1 MKIRVFIAVLALVAS
16 SVALGAPA
24 PAGASGGPGCP
35 PHYSGDWDGKYNA
48 IGNGT
53 IHARIDV
60 DGSDHETGPLN
71 LDNGNTGHGDW
82 AGDITCAHVVG
93 TYTDTVMGQF
103 QFTGD
108 LNDLGTILSG
118 TFSGPANGD
127 FELTISADSLSVAVG
142 SATVFEGNTPA
153 GASFSTASLGHTR
166 LSVSAQA
173 KLTSKQTRTATLPV
187 TLATPAPKAVVVMYR
202 FVDGT
207 AVAGVDYV
215 DTGTVHKL
223 TIGKGQTEKDVA
235 VKVIS
240 NDIPQADRSF
250 SLQIVSVSGGF
261 QAFNDEGVAT
271 IANDDGSPTP

>member
-1 MKIRVFIAVLALVAS
+1 MKIRAFLAMLALVAGT
-16 SVALGAPA
+16 VAFAPT
-24 PAGASGGPGCP
+24 PAHAATVCP
-35 PHYSGDWDGKYNA
+35 PHYSGDWDGTYNA
-48 IGNGT
+48 IGSGT

-60 DGSDHETGPLN
+60 DAQDHETGPLQ
-71 LDNGNTGHGDW
+71 LDNGNTGHGTWD
-82 AGDITCAHVVG
+82 GDVEDHCAHVVG
-93 TYTDTVMGQF
+93 TYTDVQLGQF
-103 QFTGD
+103 QFVAD

-127 FELTISADSLSVAVG
+127 FVLTISADSLSVAVG
-142 SATVFEGNTPA
+142 SATVFEGNTP
-153 GASFSTASLGHTR
+153 GGQSFSTASRSAR
-166 LSVSAQA
+166 LSASAQA
-173 KLTSKQTRTATLPV
+173 RLTSKQTRTATLPV

-215 DTGTVHKL
+215 DTGLVHKL

-240 NDIPQADRSF
+240 NDTPEPDRSF

-261 QAFNDEGVAT
+261 QAFNDKGTAT